1 MDERF
6 SEHVRC
12 TRVDSSC
19 GSTKYLRRR
28 AAVISYKHL
37 WRRVLEKLW
46 KVPSVESPCDTI
58 KNIYGGEFSE
68 NPFGI
73 INISREEGIGK
84 IIDWRAVLKA

>member
-1 MDERF
+1 MTFKEKSYCKIIKKSMDERF

-37 WRRVLEKLW
+37 
-46 KVPSVESPCDTI
+46 
-58 KNIYGGEFSE
+58 
-68 NPFGI
+68 
-73 INISREEGIGK
+73 
-84 IIDWRAVLKA
+84 